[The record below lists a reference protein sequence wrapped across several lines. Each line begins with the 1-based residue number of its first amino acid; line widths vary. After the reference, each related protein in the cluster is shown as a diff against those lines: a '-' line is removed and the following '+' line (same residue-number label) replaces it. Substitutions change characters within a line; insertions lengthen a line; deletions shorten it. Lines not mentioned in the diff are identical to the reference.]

1 MGFAFWETSQASLAH
16 RLGLAV
22 LDEVW
27 VSSEYCREV
36 FQKATDKPVVV
47 MRTPIPRFDDLSW
60 ATRDY
65 FGIPRD
71 KFTYVFT
78 FDGASRVT
86 RKNPVAVVEAFQRA
100 FPTDEGVQLVI
111 NTQNTKLLS
120 PSDETLYADIRRRA
134 RRDRRIMVIDES
146 FTSNEVHA
154 LIPVPEQ
161 DFVYAEA
168 GQEWAEPDVEHAAK
182 RMLEVRTDPNKKT
195 KIQRAFE
202 RINELYGE
210 AVVGEAYRARI
221 EAIRSSELARIGE
234 VHEEASSAS

>member
-1 MGFAFWETSQASLAH
+1 MAEAMKLRVPVIATAYSGNVDFTTEETAYTVRH
-16 RLGLAV
+16 R
-22 LDEVW
+22 
-27 VSSEYCREV
+27 
-36 FQKATDKPVVV
+36 
-47 MRTPIPRFDDLSW
+47 
-60 ATRDY
+60 
-65 FGIPRD
+65 
-71 KFTYVFT
+71 
-78 FDGASRVT
+78 
-86 RKNPVAVVEAFQRA
+86 
-100 FPTDEGVQLVI
+100 
-111 NTQNTKLLS
+111 
-120 PSDETLYADIRRRA
+120 
-134 RRDRRIMVIDES
+134 
-146 FTSNEVHA
+146 
-154 LIPVPEQ
+154 LIPVRDQ